1 MDDWLVV
8 KFASKKTVKHFVG
21 NVISMDSDSPIPT
34 PKVKFLRIIKNSKID
49 SFHYPDVE
57 DILVLRH
64 EADIV
69 KFLEKP
75 QITRRG
81 HVIFKDNLKAFN
93 IQ

>member
-1 MDDWLVV
+1 MDL
-8 KFASKKTVKHFVG
+8 
-21 NVISMDSDSPIPT
+21 DSDIVT
-34 PKVKFLRIIKNSKID
+34 PKVKFLRIIKNSKIN

-57 DILVLRH
+57 DVLVLRH

-81 HVIFKDNLKAFN
+81 HVIFKEKKAFN